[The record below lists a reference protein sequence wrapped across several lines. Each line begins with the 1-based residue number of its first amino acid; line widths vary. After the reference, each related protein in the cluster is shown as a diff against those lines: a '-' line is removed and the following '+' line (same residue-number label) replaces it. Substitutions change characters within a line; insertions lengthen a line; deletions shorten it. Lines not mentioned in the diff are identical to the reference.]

1 MLRLAVAALSITA
14 AIADPRDHVTS
25 YLQMRW
31 PQSLYKDGGY
41 LHREALFGSPP
52 YGGSIVQM
60 LYYAES
66 ELCESVVDKRTG
78 YPARETDETGQME
91 PWPSPFILMVDR
103 GNCTFAQKIRNAQ
116 HAGAAA
122 VIIADNVCLCND
134 IVCLNAT
141 AAETDED
148 YFRCETNEP
157 IMSDDGSGGD
167 ITVPAFLMTKH
178 DANDVKAQLYAN
190 QFVQIE
196 MGWTLPHP
204 DDTVEYELWT
214 VPSEHVSDEF
224 QSDWKT
230 ISQKFEKHIRFTP
243 RQYIFDGE
251 SIGCSFSQNSI
262 DLCYNQCTNQ
272 GKYCSMDPD
281 GDPNNGIS
289 GADVVV
295 ESLRRICIWS
305 RYGADDGIGT
315 EYWDYIGFFMKTCDT
330 PDYFSNKKCIK
341 DAMKSAKIVPD
352 TVQRCMDDSG
362 GTERVEGNTQL
373 EAELR
378 AQEERGVI
386 VLPTVFVNNAALRG
400 ALSASTTIAALCAG
414 FAEGTKPEICDIC
427 ADCPFKMQCVETGK
441 CTGDSS
447 GGRGSS
453 FSKGGDE
460 NVSKRFF
467 GTSLLVVCT
476 IFSVGAYFQW
486 KRSQNDMRDQVRG
499 ILSEY
504 MPLEGGENEGVQMDQ
519 RMDFARNGGNMS

>member
-1 MLRLAVAALSITA
+1 
-14 AIADPRDHVTS
+14 
-25 YLQMRW
+25 
-31 PQSLYKDGGY
+31 
-41 LHREALFGSPP
+41 
-52 YGGSIVQM
+52 
-60 LYYAES
+60 
-66 ELCESVVDKRTG
+66 
-78 YPARETDETGQME
+78 
-91 PWPSPFILMVDR
+91 
-103 GNCTFAQKIRNAQ
+103 
-116 HAGAAA
+116 
-122 VIIADNVCLCND
+122 
-134 IVCLNAT
+134 
-141 AAETDED
+141 
-148 YFRCETNEP
+148 
-157 IMSDDGSGGD
+157 
-167 ITVPAFLMTKH
+167 
-178 DANDVKAQLYAN
+178 
-190 QFVQIE
+190 
-196 MGWTLPHP
+196 
-204 DDTVEYELWT
+204 
-214 VPSEHVSDEF
+214 
-224 QSDWKT
+224 
-230 ISQKFEKHIRFTP
+230 
-243 RQYIFDGE
+243 
-251 SIGCSFSQNSI
+251 
-262 DLCYNQCTNQ
+262 
-272 GKYCSMDPD
+272 MDPD

-315 EYWDYIGFFMKTCDT
+315 KYWDYIGFFMKTCDT

-362 GTERVEGNTQL
+362 GIERVEGNTQL
-373 EAELR
+373 DAELR

-400 ALSASTTIAALCAG
+400 ALSASTTITALCAG

-427 ADCPFKMQCVETGK
+427 ADCPFKMQCVENGK

-447 GGRGSS
+447 GGGSG
-453 FSKGGDE
+453 FSNGGDE